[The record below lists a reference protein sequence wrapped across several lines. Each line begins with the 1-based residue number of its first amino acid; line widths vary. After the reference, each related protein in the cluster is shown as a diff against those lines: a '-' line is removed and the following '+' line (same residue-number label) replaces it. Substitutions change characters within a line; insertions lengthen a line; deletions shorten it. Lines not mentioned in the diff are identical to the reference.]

1 MFRVVVKGTGQDA
14 GKLKYETVPEGI
26 FEGDPGVEDAPTAK
40 SQVGTLKCFIYTT
53 IDNIQQNEKKKQI
66 EKERKG
72 EAEKWKAE
80 YEQIMLSGTHIDI
93 DLMLSKDTNDI
104 VSYNTTDRVIR
115 RRVNLTNSRIKKCE
129 KEWEAKI
136 EEHRHERAEVN
147 QPDGCRICDDDK
159 KVSDGAYGWI
169 PIHSLIC
176 NTNK

>member
-1 MFRVVVKGTGQDA
+1 
-14 GKLKYETVPEGI
+14 
-26 FEGDPGVEDAPTAK
+26 
-40 SQVGTLKCFIYTT
+40 
-53 IDNIQQNEKKKQI
+53 
-66 EKERKG
+66 
-72 EAEKWKAE
+72 
-80 YEQIMLSGTHIDI
+80 MLSGTHIDI